1 MSSLLLRSCC
11 STDVHTAS
19 KPSYPPG
26 IGAGYSGL
34 NSYGKFMSMSSSKDI
49 LGTLEHV
56 VHGDDNA
63 ATTPL
68 ASPNATEIVS
78 SPVEVVEAA
87 PPSAPAVTPLR
98 PLSLSPGLV
107 QALNNDLPTPA
118 ESPSLRPGLKSLNLS
133 DAPDAETLP
142 SWANRRQSMMVHGS
156 SSAVPPI
163 RRLSLGASLQSKR
176 RSSIPY
182 FSSDDRVS
190 TSNYGLP
197 TPELTPVSERRY
209 SQDSSS
215 SGSRSSRSLSLTEQH
230 FLYQAHNALVQRI
243 SDLERAL
250 SARPRSRPQSYA
262 SDVSSQ
268 NEVPNDEMLQLI
280 ADLKSER
287 DELKKDVDGWRTRVA
302 DFEHQSTLLMKRVE
316 NERREAWVARERMGL
331 METEKRAIETSL
343 SEKIAWGEEGW
354 KKAHA
359 AEAALF
365 KAEEECRRLRAQAD
379 REPELELEISQLTVA
394 LAEERKKREEVE
406 KELESVLR
414 TPTPQT
420 FELSQ
425 YRTPPVPRSGVFA
438 KRGGLGFRSVDSS
451 SSSTDVE
458 SIDESLDRH
467 QLSLKVVHEEE
478 EDDGLNDDLACYEDE
493 DEDDDYTF
501 ETSASNSSFDSDSDE
516 PRDTSHLIEMSVDG
530 EYVPELSSETSSSPP
545 TPAPPSPQPS
555 HERRASLV
563 KAWTFPQVVEP
574 STTLAR
580 DVEEID
586 RFFGCLEDVDNSP
599 PLDARLRSL
608 ESSKNLFSQALADA
622 EDDIPFMIPSDV
634 GVEVTLSNE
643 EDEEDE
649 GVIVGQEV
657 EGGIIFTFTPPSS
670 FEGPSPSRSFVSSIP
685 IHSASTSAKP
695 VSTRIP
701 RMSESPSSPS
711 TPPKRGPLMSS
722 IPRPLQSPPSPSSL
736 ASSPKVRSSS
746 FIPQPRKTQSGI
758 ATSPK
763 AQNKPRMTSG
773 LPNIWGQQRR
783 K

>member
-1 MSSLLLRSCC
+1 M
-11 STDVHTAS
+11 
-19 KPSYPPG
+19 
-26 IGAGYSGL
+26 
-34 NSYGKFMSMSSSKDI
+34 
-49 LGTLEHV
+49 
-56 VHGDDNA
+56 
-63 ATTPL
+63 
-68 ASPNATEIVS
+68 
-78 SPVEVVEAA
+78 
-87 PPSAPAVTPLR
+87 
-98 PLSLSPGLV
+98 
-107 QALNNDLPTPA
+107 
-118 ESPSLRPGLKSLNLS
+118 
-133 DAPDAETLP
+133 
-142 SWANRRQSMMVHGS
+142 
-156 SSAVPPI
+156 
-163 RRLSLGASLQSKR
+163 
-176 RSSIPY
+176 
-182 FSSDDRVS
+182 
-190 TSNYGLP
+190 
-197 TPELTPVSERRY
+197 
-209 SQDSSS
+209 
-215 SGSRSSRSLSLTEQH
+215 
-230 FLYQAHNALVQRI
+230 
-243 SDLERAL
+243 
-250 SARPRSRPQSYA
+250 
-262 SDVSSQ
+262 
-268 NEVPNDEMLQLI
+268 
-280 ADLKSER
+280 
-287 DELKKDVDGWRTRVA
+287 
-302 DFEHQSTLLMKRVE
+302 
-316 NERREAWVARERMGL
+316 
-331 METEKRAIETSL
+331 
-343 SEKIAWGEEGW
+343 
-354 KKAHA
+354 
-359 AEAALF
+359 
-365 KAEEECRRLRAQAD
+365 
-379 REPELELEISQLTVA
+379 
-394 LAEERKKREEVE
+394 
-406 KELESVLR
+406 
-414 TPTPQT
+414 
-420 FELSQ
+420 
-425 YRTPPVPRSGVFA
+425 PRSGVFA

-545 TPAPPSPQPS
+545 TPAPPSPSPQPS

-634 GVEVTLSNE
+634 GVEVTLSSSNSTLTSIA

-649 GVIVGQEV
+649 GDEGVVNSPDEEIVGQEV

-670 FEGPSPSRSFVSSIP
+670 FEGPEVVEPAPTSHASIEAQNITKPVAPQQTSSSIPRSSPSRSFVSSIP
-685 IHSASTSAKP
+685 IHSASTSARP

-722 IPRPLQSPPSPSSL
+722 IPRPLQSPPSPPSL

-763 AQNKPRMTSG
+763 AQNKPRMSMYAD
-773 LPNIWGQQRR
+773 LRPVC
-783 K
+783 KPLSY